1 MRHIQR
7 RTKAGFTL
15 IELLVVIAI
24 ISLLIGILLPAL
36 GKARNAGRQAISLSN
51 IRQITTAAMV
61 YREDYKGF
69 LPMVLS
75 YSPRGSVQMPGNA
88 LAGACTWAYGG
99 KNNNPIWAGSV
110 GGAPAGAFDIE
121 AADRPLNPYL
131 YPDITPD
138 APAGMVALPPQDP
151 ARSTLQMS
159 VFRDPSDQATHQRN
173 WPEPDFRQSSYND
186 VGTSYHTNFKWFEEL
201 RIRLG
206 FAAGW
211 NFGCLRFRV
220 ADAFQPSRMVWI
232 GDETMDLVTNHSNPQ
247 YQYRNGYGDINKAV
261 LGFMD
266 GSGKYINMIPGNLP
280 QSFANDHYTLIFP
293 DLRLP

>member
-1 MRHIQR
+1 MHQIRRH
-7 RTKAGFTL
+7 TKAGFTL

-24 ISLLIGILLPAL
+24 IALLIGILLPAL
-36 GKARNAGRQAISLSN
+36 GRARNAGRQAISLSN

-61 YREDYKGF
+61 YREDFKGF

-75 YSPRGSVQMPGNA
+75 YTPRGSVQMQGNS
-88 LAGACTWAYGG
+88 LAGACTWAFGG
-99 KNNNPIWAGSV
+99 KNTNAFWAGAY
-110 GGAPAGAFDIE
+110 GGAFDIE

-131 YPDITPD
+131 YPDLTPD

-151 ARSTLQMS
+151 ARKALEMF
-159 VFRDPSDQATHQRN
+159 VYRDPSDQATHQRN
-173 WPEPDFRQSSYND
+173 WPEPDFRQTSYND

-201 RIRLG
+201 RNRLG
-206 FAAGW
+206 FAPGW
-211 NFGCLRFRV
+211 NFGCLRFKV

-232 GDETMDLVTNHSNPQ
+232 GDETMDLVTNNSFAA

-266 GSGKYINMIPGNLP
+266 GSGRYVTMIPGNLP
-280 QSFANDHYTLIFP
+280 QSFANDSYTLVFP